1 MRQCIF
7 RAQGLHGIARREGK
21 GRNIAPANRSHCR
34 IEREAGRIGI
44 EGKNEG
50 QWSARHGQFD
60 DPQVVGGGEAISAAP
75 SCARCTASS
84 PISTAPRSIRA
95 RAREDLPDPGGPSIS
110 KARPPIATA
119 VTLARTVTAWPGD

>member
-7 RAQGLHGIARREGK
+7 RAQGLHGIARREGQ
-21 GRNIAPANRSHCR
+21 GRNIAPRNRSHCR

-60 DPQVVGGGEAISAAP
+60 DTDVADFDEAAGIGGRGGDQRRAVMRQIRRIVADPPGCP
-75 SCARCTASS
+75 SSS
-84 PISTAPRSIRA
+84 
-95 RAREDLPDPGGPSIS
+95 L
-110 KARPPIATA
+110 
-119 VTLARTVTAWPGD
+119 